1 MPLATLLF
9 IVATLLDIPLIRVLL
24 AFAYLSFVPGFVTL
38 KALKLKELNSLNTFL
53 ISIGLS
59 LFALMVVGLL
69 VNELYV
75 IFGFAQP
82 LSVIPLT
89 VALSSYVLLVFFIG
103 YRRDFSI
110 NFVSLN
116 QELDGIRKYLHLIPL
131 LIALPIIS
139 IAAALYVN
147 VPLMVVMTLI
157 IVVLCILCVYSN
169 RIIPHE
175 SYPFLILSVSVSIG
189 CNKKEPA
196 QPVNF
201 LINMFISKY
210 TIGDEASL
218 EYYIFKV
225 TQNRGYWAP
234 LNEVLDAWQAVSY
247 NSDLSITLL
256 PSIYSVL
263 TNLKNELLFK
273 VLYSFVFSLVPLT
286 LYDIFKKETSALI
299 GLLSSFF
306 FLFSVNAF
314 FGELIS

>member
-175 SYPFLILSVSVSIG
+175 SYPFLILSVSVSILLL
-189 CNKKEPA
+189 N
-196 QPVNF
+196 
-201 LINMFISKY
+201 LFISKY